1 MDVSRG
7 WWLGRRLDGGWDGGV
22 RLDLE
27 VVLKST
33 ENSAWKLLDILAE
46 SAAIKAPDIA
56 PDNSTGTYVSAEVDR
71 KRAGEKK
78 APGGAFL
85 LFADWHWP
93 LTLPKPRC

>member
-1 MDVSRG
+1 VDVSRG

-56 PDNSTGTYVSAEVDR
+56 ADTQPARACPPRWTENVQAKKKRPEAHFFSLPTGTGR
-71 KRAGEKK
+71 
-78 APGGAFL
+78 
-85 LFADWHWP
+85 
-93 LTLPKPRC
+93 

>member
-1 MDVSRG
+1 
-7 WWLGRRLDGGWDGGV
+7 LDGGWNGGV

-56 PDNSTGTYVSAEVDR
+56 ADTQPARACPPRWTENAQAKKKRPEAHFFSLPTGTGR
-71 KRAGEKK
+71 
-78 APGGAFL
+78 
-85 LFADWHWP
+85 
-93 LTLPKPRC
+93 